1 MRLTRAGK
9 GTTFCRT
16 RKREGRMTVSAPDLR
31 RSSRLR
37 GRRMQTLIDRGC
49 GLDVHEA
56 TVVACL
62 LMVRRDGKVQ
72 KQMRTFGTTTRE
84 LVSLREWLLSEGCTH
99 VALES
104 TEVYWKPIYSILEG
118 ALEIVVANAQ
128 HLKKVPGRKTDVKD
142 AEWIADLLCPGLL
155 RPSFVPPKP
164 IRELRD
170 LTRYRRKLIES
181 QTAER
186 NRLLK
191 VLETANIKLANVAT
205 DVFGMSGRLMLRAL
219 IEGKATPQ
227 EMAELAKGL
236 LRKKIPELEL
246 ALEGKLEQHHRL
258 DFRLQLERLDAADKD
273 LAVLEQ

>member
-1 MRLTRAGK
+1 
-9 GTTFCRT
+9 
-16 RKREGRMTVSAPDLR
+16 
-31 RSSRLR
+31 
-37 GRRMQTLIDRGC
+37 MQTLIERGC
-49 GLDVHEA
+49 GLDVHQA

-84 LVSLREWLLSEGCTH
+84 LVGLREWLLSEGCTH
-99 VALES
+99 VAMES
-104 TEVYWKPIYSILEG
+104 TGVYWKPIYAILEG

-128 HLKKVPGRKTDVKD
+128 HIKKVPGRKTDVKD
-142 AEWIADLLCPGLL
+142 AEWIADLLCHGLL
-155 RPSFVPPKP
+155 RSSFVPPKP

-170 LTRYRRKLIES
+170 LMRYRRKLVES
-181 QTAER
+181 QAAER

-219 IEGKATPQ
+219 IAGKATPQ

-236 LRKKIPELEL
+236 LRKKIPEW
-246 ALEGKLEQHHRL
+246 AGSGRQVGTTPSFPVGASAATTRSGGKRPGGSRTTHPADARTLCGAAGLIGRDTECGLDSGRGDHR
-258 DFRLQLERLDAADKD
+258 
-273 LAVLEQ
+273 